1 MSSGARLVL
10 ALEGRREWCTG
21 YECSILIIFRGTKAR
36 GDRSLRIFFEKR
48 ILAFSYTCY
57 FSRFGMIGSIF
68 WMGANLSVESRI
80 DLCQDMILN
89 RNVGP
94 RTLEALQ

>member
-1 MSSGARLVL
+1 MQGVP
-10 ALEGRREWCTG
+10 G
-21 YECSILIIFRGTKAR
+21 YKRSILNSLTGTKAR
-36 GDRSLRIFFEKR
+36 ARDRALRIFEKR

-57 FSRFGMIGSIF
+57 FSRFGTIVSVF
-68 WMGANLSVESRI
+68 WMEANVSVESRI

-89 RNVGP
+89 RNVGS